1 MTCWD
6 TSFPVSASA
15 NKRPLTIK
23 RTELLRTIMQVRNH
37 KQAVGKPVGK
47 VSRVPVSML
56 VCALILP
63 VSQASQAAESEWS
76 LCRNPAASRGSKTPD
91 APTSAKATANGAW
104 NFSADQAEVEGGQYQ
119 LQGNV
124 VGERDAQRLT
134 ADRLHY
140 DEQNDTAQVDG
151 HVRYENA
158 GRVLTSETA
167 RFQLSSDIGHFSP
180 ARFWLTDR
188 HIRGEADSLELLGS
202 SKTRLQAASFTTCD
216 EGDNAWLLKAS
227 SLELDTAANEGVARH
242 ARVSFMHVPIF
253 YFPYLTFPLEGRKTG
268 FLAPSFG
275 DDSVAGSE
283 LTVPWYWNIAPNRD
297 ATLTPRIMS
306 KRGTLLEG
314 EFRYL
319 NENSQGQLEVSELAR
334 DQVYGAERSARSL
347 QHNGTPAPGWRTAID
362 YRFVSDKDYLND
374 FGGDLATSST
384 TYLPRRGEL
393 DYRGDTWQANL
404 LLQGYQTLDENLAV
418 TARPYQRL
426 PQLRVA
432 SREWLGPAG
441 LTLGVAGEAVR
452 FDRSE
457 GVVGSRLDL
466 QTQFAWPMRGAPGFL
481 LPKLSL
487 RHTRY
492 ALQDSLHEV
501 DPGADANPTR
511 SLPLFSVDSGL
522 VFERELSG
530 WGRAQR
536 QTLEPR
542 LFYLYV
548 PYRQQADLIVDAT
561 GQQRVFDS
569 SLALFGFDQLFRENR
584 FNGTDRIGDANQL
597 SAALSTRF
605 LDAQG
610 RELLNAG
617 IGRIVYFRDRE
628 VTLPGQAVETAARSD
643 WLAQLKS
650 QWTATTSASA
660 SLQWKDQSTGHKNEI
675 ERGTLDWRYQ
685 KDARRVL
692 RLGYRF
698 ERDIRKQVDIAGMWP
713 VTAHWK
719 LVGRWLRSLSDQVT
733 LESLAGIEYE
743 SCCWAVR
750 AVQRRYRVD
759 TSTEALSDTIWLQ
772 LELKGLTSVGRKVED
787 LLARDILAP

>member
-1 MTCWD
+1 MQLRNNQQIAGQ
-6 TSFPVSASA
+6 PVK
-15 NKRPLTIK
+15 NPT
-23 RTELLRTIMQVRNH
+23 LL
-37 KQAVGKPVGK
+37 AL
-47 VSRVPVSML
+47 SML
-56 VCALILP
+56 AYALLLQIP
-63 VSQASQAAESEWS
+63 QAAQAAESEWL
-76 LCRNPAASRGSKTPD
+76 LCRNPIVTRASNTEDSKTAAGPV
-91 APTSAKATANGAW
+91 TGKETAGGAW
-104 NFSADQAEVEGGQYQ
+104 NFSADQAEVEGKQYQ
-119 LQGNV
+119 LRGNV
-124 VGERDAQRLT
+124 VGERGAQRLS

-140 DEQNDTAQVDG
+140 DEQNDTAQADG

-158 GRVLTSETA
+158 GRVLTSESA
-167 RFQLSSDIGHFSP
+167 RFQLSADTGQFSP
-180 ARFWLTDR
+180 ARFWLTDK
-188 HIRGEADSLELLGS
+188 HIRGEAETLELLGS
-202 SKTRLQAASFTTCD
+202 TRTRLQSASFTTCD

-227 SLELDTAANEGVARH
+227 SLELDSVANEGVARH

-253 YFPYLTFPLEGRKTG
+253 YFPYLSFPLEGRKTG

-275 DDSVAGSE
+275 TDSVSGTE
-283 LTVPWYWNIAPNRD
+283 LTLPWYWNIAPDRD
-297 ATLTPRIMS
+297 ATITPRIMS

-319 NENSQGQLEVSELAR
+319 NENSQGQLEVAGIAR
-334 DQVYGAERSARSL
+334 DRVFGDERNAL
-347 QHNGTPAPGWRTAID
+347 TFTHNGTPAPRWRTGID
-362 YRFVSDKDYLND
+362 YRFVSDQDYLND
-374 FGGDLATSST
+374 FGGELATSST
-384 TYLPRRGEL
+384 THLARRGEL

-418 TARPYQRL
+418 IARPYQRL

-452 FDRSE
+452 FDRAE
-457 GVVGSRLDL
+457 GVVGTRLDL
-466 QTQFAWPMRGAPGFL
+466 QSQLAWAMRGAPGFL
-481 LPKLSL
+481 IPKLTL

-501 DPGADANPTR
+501 DPSADANPSR
-511 SLPLFSVDSGL
+511 SLPLFSLDSGL
-522 VFERELSG
+522 VFERDLSG

-548 PYRQQADLIVDAT
+548 PKRQQADLIVDTT

-597 SAALSTRF
+597 SAALTTRF
-605 LDAQG
+605 LDDQG

-628 VTLPGQAVETAARSD
+628 VTLPGQMVETATRSD

-650 QWTATTSASA
+650 HWTATQSTSA
-660 SLQWKDQSTGHKNEI
+660 SLQWNDQNDEV

-685 KDARRVL
+685 KDARHVL

-698 ERDIRKQVDIAGMWP
+698 ERDIRKQIDIAGMWP

-719 LVGRWLRSLSDQVT
+719 LVGRWLRSVREQVT
-733 LESLAGIEYE
+733 LESLAGIEYQ

-759 TSTEALSDTIWLQ
+759 TSADAVSDSIWVQ
-772 LELKGLTSVGRKVED
+772 LELKGLTSLGRKVED